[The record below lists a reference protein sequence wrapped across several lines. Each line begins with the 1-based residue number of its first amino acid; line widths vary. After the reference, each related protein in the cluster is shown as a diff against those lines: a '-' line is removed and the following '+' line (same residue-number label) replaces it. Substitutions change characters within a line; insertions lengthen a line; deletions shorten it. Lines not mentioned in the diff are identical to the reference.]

1 MDVFNCPSC
10 QQALWD
16 PVTVRCG
23 HSFCKGCLRRPAVD
37 RCHVCKQKLKPRG
50 AQELKCNTL
59 LCNLLEK
66 CLQSET
72 RLNRVRSDLRDL
84 LSLQVHEEAA
94 KVASRGVAMGRKEEK
109 RQALEEQK

>member
-23 HSFCKGCLRRPAVD
+23 HSFCKRCLRGPAVD
-37 RCHVCKQKLKPRG
+37 RCHICKQKLKPRG

-66 CLQSET
+66 CLQGET

-84 LSLQVHEEAA
+84 LSLQDHEEAA